1 MFDLYIEHKTLR
13 RFHLRERAH
22 VVFPRRT
29 YNSIFSRRAM
39 RFQGTR
45 SLYKKWELRY
55 DECVRLPKQTR
66 STKDR
71 RETSVLFMCQKKEGR
86 GYG

>member
-29 YNSIFSRRAM
+29 YNAKHLRAEHKSGDEPQIVSAAHFEVSDNEQM
-39 RFQGTR
+39 
-45 SLYKKWELRY
+45 ELM
-55 DECVRLPKQTR
+55 
-66 STKDR
+66 
-71 RETSVLFMCQKKEGR
+71 F
-86 GYG
+86 